1 MLNIIRYDCNVKWV
15 LIQCM
20 QLIFSNPITIKIM
33 TDIHC
38 TCTMLRMVIGGVR
51 TFLLVKLVLKLKT
64 VGPLN
69 HWLTMSYIKTLTPAA
84 ILLTMMFRNIKMI
97 L

>member
-1 MLNIIRYDCNVKWV
+1 
-15 LIQCM
+15 
-20 QLIFSNPITIKIM
+20 
-33 TDIHC
+33 
-38 TCTMLRMVIGGVR
+38 MLRIVIGGVR

-84 ILLTMMFRNIKMI
+84 ILLTMMFRNRKMI

>member
-1 MLNIIRYDCNVKWV
+1 MYAIDFFY
-15 LIQCM
+15 
-20 QLIFSNPITIKIM
+20 PITIKTM

-38 TCTMLRMVIGGVR
+38 TMLKMVIGGVR

-84 ILLTMMFRNIKMI
+84 ILLTMMFRNRKMI